1 AKEGIVVAG
10 GQGQGNALTQ
20 LSYPQGLFVDT
31 LGTLYVTDAL
41 NHRVMRWTRG
51 EKKQGTV
58 IVGGNGFGAGPN
70 QFYYPVGLSYCGSVL
85 RHITSDFNLYNSIL
99 GCFLYDAETQSSNNV
114 RMFVNEK
121 LSSFGLNLNNSI
133 FVVTDNEN
141 KMRAAFKDKC
151 KKLIKKRGCE
161 KIQNLFGNVK
171 RIVTHVR
178 RSHQQMKLKQ
188 KLELYSDTRF
198 NGAFYMLNVFRNVYD
213 DIGGILND
221 NYMNY
226 LIGVDKYILEELC
239 GFLKR
244 FDQAIDELSEQ
255 EKPNMHKVLPIRQLL
270 LNHCN
275 LKSDECLELQEL
287 KIFLGERIK
296 TAWILQD
303 QHYMCT
309 LLHPLLKNFD
319 IAPNERA
326 KAFDL
331 VKKELLARVSSSHTI
346 ANASSGNIN
355 TTTTTTTTNTTTS
368 LASNDLLSFCFDRP
382 QQKIISNSTPLNE
395 LYDYMTLDVQINECD
410 DILSFWKANV
420 KSFPTLSAIVCDLFA
435 IPASNTIIE
444 RLFSLSKIT
453 VSDRRTSLAPD
464 KLNKLLFL
472 QKNMPVLKRK
482 YEQNLKISTEQSKRR
497 LSTIDLQPVPFVDN
511 HSNLTSPSAT
521 KETKIIDDRDCDM
534 NITENTDNN
543 DEPCNIWSDF

>member
-1 AKEGIVVAG
+1 
-10 GQGQGNALTQ
+10 
-20 LSYPQGLFVDT
+20 
-31 LGTLYVTDAL
+31 
-41 NHRVMRWTRG
+41 
-51 EKKQGTV
+51 
-58 IVGGNGFGAGPN
+58 
-70 QFYYPVGLSYCGSVL
+70 
-85 RHITSDFNLYNSIL
+85 
-99 GCFLYDAETQSSNNV
+99 
-114 RMFVNEK
+114 
-121 LSSFGLNLNNSI
+121 
-133 FVVTDNEN
+133 
-141 KMRAAFKDKC
+141 
-151 KKLIKKRGCE
+151 
-161 KIQNLFGNVK
+161 
-171 RIVTHVR
+171 
-178 RSHQQMKLKQ
+178 
-188 KLELYSDTRF
+188 
-198 NGAFYMLNVFRNVYD
+198 MLNVFRNVYD

-346 ANASSGNIN
+346 ANTSSGNIN

-410 DILSFWKANV
+410 DILSFWKAN
-420 KSFPTLSAIVCDLFA
+420 
-435 IPASNTIIE
+435 
-444 RLFSLSKIT
+444 
-453 VSDRRTSLAPD
+453 
-464 KLNKLLFL
+464 
-472 QKNMPVLKRK
+472 
-482 YEQNLKISTEQSKRR
+482 NLKISTEQSKRR

>member
-1 AKEGIVVAG
+1 
-10 GQGQGNALTQ
+10 
-20 LSYPQGLFVDT
+20 
-31 LGTLYVTDAL
+31 
-41 NHRVMRWTRG
+41 
-51 EKKQGTV
+51 
-58 IVGGNGFGAGPN
+58 
-70 QFYYPVGLSYCGSVL
+70 
-85 RHITSDFNLYNSIL
+85 
-99 GCFLYDAETQSSNNV
+99 
-114 RMFVNEK
+114 
-121 LSSFGLNLNNSI
+121 
-133 FVVTDNEN
+133 
-141 KMRAAFKDKC
+141 
-151 KKLIKKRGCE
+151 
-161 KIQNLFGNVK
+161 
-171 RIVTHVR
+171 
-178 RSHQQMKLKQ
+178 
-188 KLELYSDTRF
+188 
-198 NGAFYMLNVFRNVYD
+198 MLNVFRNVYD

-255 EKPNMHKVLPIRQLL
+255 EKPNMHKFLPIRQLL

-346 ANASSGNIN
+346 ANTSSGNIN

-420 KSFPTLSAIVCDLFA
+420 KSFPTLSAI
-435 IPASNTIIE
+435 
-444 RLFSLSKIT
+444 
-453 VSDRRTSLAPD
+453 
-464 KLNKLLFL
+464 
-472 QKNMPVLKRK
+472 
-482 YEQNLKISTEQSKRR
+482 NLKISTEQSKRR

-543 DEPCNIWSDF
+543 DEPCNI

>member
-1 AKEGIVVAG
+1 MK
-10 GQGQGNALTQ
+10 
-20 LSYPQGLFVDT
+20 SYCIICDF
-31 LGTLYVTDAL
+31 
-41 NHRVMRWTRG
+41 WT
-51 EKKQGTV
+51 EKHT
-58 IVGGNGFGAGPN
+58 
-70 QFYYPVGLSYCGSVL
+70 GLSYCGLVL
-85 RHITSDFNLYNSIL
+85 RHITIDFNLYNFIL

-346 ANASSGNIN
+346 ANTSSGNIN

-420 KSFPTLSAIVCDLFA
+420 KSFPTLSAI
-435 IPASNTIIE
+435 
-444 RLFSLSKIT
+444 
-453 VSDRRTSLAPD
+453 
-464 KLNKLLFL
+464 
-472 QKNMPVLKRK
+472 
-482 YEQNLKISTEQSKRR
+482 NLKISTEQSKRR

>member
-1 AKEGIVVAG
+1 
-10 GQGQGNALTQ
+10 
-20 LSYPQGLFVDT
+20 
-31 LGTLYVTDAL
+31 
-41 NHRVMRWTRG
+41 
-51 EKKQGTV
+51 
-58 IVGGNGFGAGPN
+58 
-70 QFYYPVGLSYCGSVL
+70 
-85 RHITSDFNLYNSIL
+85 
-99 GCFLYDAETQSSNNV
+99 
-114 RMFVNEK
+114 
-121 LSSFGLNLNNSI
+121 
-133 FVVTDNEN
+133 
-141 KMRAAFKDKC
+141 
-151 KKLIKKRGCE
+151 
-161 KIQNLFGNVK
+161 
-171 RIVTHVR
+171 
-178 RSHQQMKLKQ
+178 
-188 KLELYSDTRF
+188 
-198 NGAFYMLNVFRNVYD
+198 MLNVFRNVYD

-255 EKPNMHKVLPIRQLL
+255 EKPNMHKFLPIRQLL

-346 ANASSGNIN
+346 ANTSSGNIN

-482 YEQNLKISTEQSKRR
+482 Y
-497 LSTIDLQPVPFVDN
+497 
-511 HSNLTSPSAT
+511 
-521 KETKIIDDRDCDM
+521 M
-534 NITENTDNN
+534 NRI
-543 DEPCNIWSDF
+543 